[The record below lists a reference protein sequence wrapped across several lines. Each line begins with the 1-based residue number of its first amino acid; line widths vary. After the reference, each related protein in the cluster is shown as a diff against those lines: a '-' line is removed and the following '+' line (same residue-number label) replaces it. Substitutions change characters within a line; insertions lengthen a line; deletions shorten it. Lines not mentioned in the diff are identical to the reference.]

1 MMTLEKAKA
10 DLLEANEALIKATK
24 DLKALSKIGGGLDLS
39 IKRNQLNRK
48 KNEAE
53 ANFSRALFV
62 FQSLEK
68 WSRKDFK
75 NAQLRKRFRVC
86 DYALQGG

>member
-68 WSRKDFK
+68 WSREDSKHD
-75 NAQLRKRFRVC
+75 
-86 DYALQGG
+86 